1 MQTKFKARLIY
12 TFNYELQRLL
22 LNITAL
28 LLIIMKRIIIYNIVN
43 IKDNYNAY

>member
-1 MQTKFKARLIY
+1 MQTKFKAKLIY

-28 LLIIMKRIIIYNIVN
+28 LLIMKRIIVYNIVN